1 MSVSG
6 MALQLILMKGPY
18 LRLLRKCIELATSSL
33 PVPVS
38 PIMRTE
44 VFEVLATVS
53 MRLLTSFKALDEP
66 TISGQSLLPSS
77 AGFTEGLPH
86 RAHGRRR
93 GGLPFY
99 EVVLRAFPH
108 GPGSEVLVGKARE
121 EHYGDIGAGL
131 VHCSEC

>member
-6 MALQLILMKGPY
+6 MALQLIFMKGPY

-77 AGFTEGLPH
+77 AGFTEGLKLLSATCLSTAYLIE
-86 RAHGRRR
+86 RTSAAGSTC
-93 GGLPFY
+93 PFT
-99 EVVLRAFPH
+99 R
-108 GPGSEVLVGKARE
+108 
-121 EHYGDIGAGL
+121 
-131 VHCSEC
+131 